1 MYNLETYSIL
11 VDVDDL
17 VSHACVMLD
26 FLVAIR
32 HRLVVGVLDAALDVA
47 KEQSLTPFDVPLSRW
62 VPWLD

>member
-1 MYNLETYSIL
+1 MYSLETYSIL

-47 KEQSLTPFDVPLSRW
+47 KE
-62 VPWLD
+62 